1 MSSRNDQTIKLKGGR
16 ILGYAEYGDSKGKP
30 VFFLHGWPSS
40 RMHAEN
46 MAEAAKKL
54 KVRLIAPDRPGM
66 GLSTY
71 KSDRTLLDYPDDIEE
86 LADQLKIKKFAVVG
100 VSGGGPYAAVCAYKI
115 PERITKAGIVVGL
128 GPTYVQGLLKGLALG
143 SWLGWRFYSYSG
155 IIRYLSAWLTIFPL
169 KYFPNLVTKGFPA
182 KEDQKIITP
191 EIKRSMLEKR
201 EEAYRQGIQ
210 GQALDLKLYTH
221 DWGFDLRNIKTKVYL
236 WYGEADKNV
245 TLAMANY
252 YKKQIPGS
260 ELTIYPNEGHLCQIT
275 HAEEILRKLVS

>member
-1 MSSRNDQTIKLKGGR
+1 MINQTIKLKDGR
-16 ILGYAEYGDSKGKP
+16 ALGYAEYGDPHGKP

-54 KVRLIAPDRPGM
+54 KIRLIAPDRPGM

-71 KSDRTLLDYPDDIEE
+71 EPDRTLLDYPDDILE

-128 GPTYVQGLLKGLALG
+128 GPTYVKGLLKGLALG
-143 SWLGWRFYSYSG
+143 SWLGWRFYSYSSV
-155 IIRYLSAWLTIFPL
+155 IRYLSAWITIFPL
-169 KYFPNLVTKGFPA
+169 KYFPNLVTQGFWA
-182 KEDQKIITP
+182 KEDQKMITP
-191 EIKRSMLEKR
+191 EMKKSMLKKR
-201 EEAYRQGIQ
+201 EEAYRQGVQ

-221 DWGFDLRNIKTKVYL
+221 KWGFDVSKIKAKFHL
-236 WYGEADKNV
+236 WYGETDKNV
-245 TLAMANY
+245 TLAMARY
-252 YKKQIPGS
+252 YHQQIPNS
-260 ELTIYPNEGHLCQIT
+260 ELTIYPGEGHLCQIT
-275 HAEEILRKLVS
+275 HAKEILKTLIS